1 MDVRTAGPQDAL
13 AVETVR
19 LTTWRVA
26 YRGLV
31 PQDFLDSLEPR
42 ERPAIPG
49 VTTLLASDPDPV
61 AMAAYGPSRDD
72 DLDGLELYALYVLP
86 ERWGTGL
93 GHHLLELAG
102 DVRSLWVLE
111 DNDRARGFYA
121 AHGFRPDGS
130 AKVLDLGAPVTEVRL
145 VR

>member
-1 MDVRTAGPQDAL
+1 MDVRTAGPEDAL

-19 LTTWRVA
+19 LTTWRAA
-26 YRGLV
+26 YQGMVL
-31 PQDFLDSLEPR
+31 DAFLADLTPR
-42 ERPAIPG
+42 ERPPIPG

-61 AMAAYGPSRDD
+61 GMASYGPSRDE
-72 DLDGLELYALYVLP
+72 DLDALELYALYVLP

-93 GHHLLELAG
+93 GHLLLERTG

-111 DNDRARGFYA
+111 QNARARRFYE
-121 AHGFRPDGS
+121 AHGFRPDGTS
-130 AKVLDLGAPVTEVRL
+130 KVLDLGAPVTEVRL